1 QLMTKERIPHILAAD
16 TATRKSLDKGI
27 LTAVQVLE
35 KLGADMVTGSEL
47 SGRFDEKPIGQ
58 HLLYS
63 FIPRLPYAPATF
75 SEAQLRWISGIFPED
90 FAHAC
95 RRILKS
101 AAQV

>member
-1 QLMTKERIPHILAAD
+1 
-16 TATRKSLDKGI
+16 
-27 LTAVQVLE
+27 VLE

-47 SGRFDEKPIGQ
+47 SGRFDEKHTGQ

-95 RRILKS
+95 RRTLKRV
-101 AAQV
+101 AQDKKEIP